1 MSLLIR
7 GGYDV
12 FRKQILNI
20 SLKRT
25 NVWTQGLIM
34 VRKNMFVS
42 SLAPLNENKI
52 ELVKYDNRHA
62 LLLNNAIIYEDQK
75 LFSYKVDLLVGSEM
89 NERVLVD
96 LENPSTLNFI
106 EYQYVDYEKLKRV
119 DSIWG
124 AGN

>member
-1 MSLLIR
+1 
-7 GGYDV
+7 
-12 FRKQILNI
+12 
-20 SLKRT
+20 
-25 NVWTQGLIM
+25 M
-34 VRKNMFVS
+34 VRKNIFVS

-75 LFSYKVDLLVGSEM
+75 LFSYKVDLQVGSEM
-89 NERVLVD
+89 NERVLID
-96 LENPSTLNFI
+96 LDLTTLNFI
-106 EYQYVDYEKLKRV
+106 EYQYLDYEKLKRV

>member
-34 VRKNMFVS
+34 VRKNIFVS

-75 LFSYKVDLLVGSEM
+75 LFSYKVDLQVGSEM
-89 NERVLVD
+89 NERVLID
-96 LENPSTLNFI
+96 LDLTTLNFI
-106 EYQYVDYEKLKRV
+106 EYQYLDYEKLKRV